1 MHNTDHLAK
10 KSKLLRL
17 NAQNLAEG
25 MKLGNF
31 RSLFRGQ
38 GIEFSGVRDYVRGD
52 DVRSID
58 WNVTARMARP
68 FVKVFEEEREL
79 QIFLVVDSSLSM
91 KTGSRKRSKLECAC
105 EAASLITLASEINSS
120 PVGMVLFD
128 GATSF
133 SCVPRTGREQ
143 IMHILNRLD
152 KSDDKDS
159 DSRQGHSQGHSQEI
173 LESSQKGS
181 ALGQAIS
188 VASRMLNKRS
198 LVFILSDFLV
208 APELYQKQLG
218 ILSQKNDVI
227 AIRLTGDSDKSLP
240 KFGTVPFMDVE
251 SGETLRLPTGSR
263 RFEKEWAADYQRR
276 EKIWHDFCIKHNIRP
291 VLMKSTDDEFHV
303 LQTLFSQKLT
313 GTKNTG
319 RSL

>member
-91 KTGSRKRSKLECAC
+91 KTGAKKRSKLDCAC
-105 EAASLITLASEINSS
+105 EAASLITLASEINAS

-152 KSDDKDS
+152 KTDETDS
-159 DSRQGHSQGHSQEI
+159 DSRQEA
-173 LESSQKGS
+173 SSQKGS
-181 ALGQAIS
+181 ALGQALS

-198 LVFILSDFLV
+198 LVFLLSDFMV

-218 ILSQKNDVI
+218 ILAQKNDVI
-227 AIRLTGDSDKSLP
+227 AIKLTGDSDKSLP

-251 SGETLRLPTGSR
+251 TGETLRLPTGSR
-263 RFEKEWAADYQRR
+263 RFEKEWTADYQRR
-276 EKIWHDFCIKHNIRP
+276 EKIWHDFCVKHNIRP

-313 GTKNTG
+313 GAKNTG
-319 RSL
+319 HSL

>member
-1 MHNTDHLAK
+1 MRNTDHLAK

-79 QIFLVVDSSLSM
+79 QIFLVVDASLSM
-91 KTGSRKRSKLECAC
+91 KTGSRNRSKLESAC
-105 EAASLITLASEINSS
+105 EAASLITLASEINAS

-128 GATSF
+128 GVTSF
-133 SCVPRTGREQ
+133 SCIPRTGREQ
-143 IMHILNRLD
+143 IMHILDRLD
-152 KSDDKDS
+152 KADNRENKT
-159 DSRQGHSQGHSQEI
+159 QE
-173 LESSQKGS
+173 KGS

-208 APELYQKQLG
+208 SPELYQKQLG
-218 ILSQKNDVI
+218 ILAQKNDVI
-227 AIRLTGDSDKSLP
+227 AIRLTGDFDKSLP

-251 SGETLRLPTGSR
+251 TGQTMRLPTGSQ
-263 RFEKEWAADYQRR
+263 RFEKEWTTDYQRR

-291 VLMKSTDDEFHV
+291 VLMKSSEDEFHV

-313 GTKNTG
+313 GYKNTG
-319 RSL
+319 YSL

>member
-1 MHNTDHLAK
+1 MRNTDHLAK
-10 KSKLLRL
+10 KSKFLRL

-79 QIFLVVDSSLSM
+79 QIFLVVDASLSM
-91 KTGSRKRSKLECAC
+91 KTGSRNRSKLESAC
-105 EAASLITLASEINSS
+105 EAASLITLASEINAS

-128 GATSF
+128 GVTSF
-133 SCVPRTGREQ
+133 SCIPRTGREQ
-143 IMHILNRLD
+143 IMHILDRLD
-152 KSDDKDS
+152 KADNREDKP
-159 DSRQGHSQGHSQEI
+159 QE
-173 LESSQKGS
+173 KGS

-208 APELYQKQLG
+208 SPELYQKQLG
-218 ILSQKNDVI
+218 ILAQKNDVI
-227 AIRLTGDSDKSLP
+227 AIKLTGDFDKSLP

-251 SGETLRLPTGSR
+251 TGQTMRLPTGSQ
-263 RFEKEWAADYQRR
+263 RFEKEWTTDYQRR

-291 VLMKSTDDEFHV
+291 VLMKSSEDEFHV

-313 GTKNTG
+313 GYKNTG
-319 RSL
+319 YSL

>member
-1 MHNTDHLAK
+1 MRNTDHLAK

-79 QIFLVVDSSLSM
+79 QIFLVVDASLSM
-91 KTGSRKRSKLECAC
+91 KTGSRNRSKLESAC
-105 EAASLITLASEINSS
+105 EAASLITLASEINAS

-128 GATSF
+128 GVTSF
-133 SCVPRTGREQ
+133 SCIPRTGREQ
-143 IMHILNRLD
+143 IMHILDRLD
-152 KSDDKDS
+152 KADNREDKP
-159 DSRQGHSQGHSQEI
+159 QE
-173 LESSQKGS
+173 KGS

-208 APELYQKQLG
+208 SPELYQKQLG
-218 ILSQKNDVI
+218 ILAQKNDVI
-227 AIRLTGDSDKSLP
+227 AIRLTGDFDKSLP

-251 SGETLRLPTGSR
+251 TGQTMRLPTGSQ
-263 RFEKEWAADYQRR
+263 RFEKEWTTDYQRR

-291 VLMKSTDDEFHV
+291 VLMKSSEDEFHV

-313 GTKNTG
+313 GYKNTG
-319 RSL
+319 YSL

>member
-1 MHNTDHLAK
+1 MRNTDHLAK

-79 QIFLVVDSSLSM
+79 QIFLVVDASLSM
-91 KTGSRKRSKLECAC
+91 KTGSRNRSKLESAC
-105 EAASLITLASEINSS
+105 EAASLITLASEINAS
-120 PVGMVLFD
+120 PVGMVLFH
-128 GATSF
+128 GVNSF
-133 SCVPRTGREQ
+133 SCIPRTGREQ
-143 IMHILNRLD
+143 IMHILDRLD
-152 KSDDKDS
+152 KADNRENKT
-159 DSRQGHSQGHSQEI
+159 QE
-173 LESSQKGS
+173 KGS

-208 APELYQKQLG
+208 SPELYQKQLG
-218 ILSQKNDVI
+218 ILAQKNDVI
-227 AIRLTGDSDKSLP
+227 AIRLTGDFDKSLP

-251 SGETLRLPTGSR
+251 TGQTMRLPTGSQ
-263 RFEKEWAADYQRR
+263 RFEKEWTTDYQRR

-291 VLMKSTDDEFHV
+291 VLMKSSEDEFHV

-313 GTKNTG
+313 GYKNTG
-319 RSL
+319 YSL

>member
-1 MHNTDHLAK
+1 MRNTDHLAK

-79 QIFLVVDSSLSM
+79 QIFLVVDASLSM
-91 KTGSRKRSKLECAC
+91 KTGSRNRSKLESAC
-105 EAASLITLASEINSS
+105 EAASLITLASEINAS

-128 GATSF
+128 VVTSF
-133 SCVPRTGREQ
+133 SCIPRTGREQ
-143 IMHILNRLD
+143 IMHILDRLD
-152 KSDDKDS
+152 KADNREDKT
-159 DSRQGHSQGHSQEI
+159 QE
-173 LESSQKGS
+173 KGS

-208 APELYQKQLG
+208 SPELYQKQLG
-218 ILSQKNDVI
+218 ILAQKNDVI
-227 AIRLTGDSDKSLP
+227 AIRLTGDFDKSLP

-251 SGETLRLPTGSR
+251 TGQTMRLPTGSQ
-263 RFEKEWAADYQRR
+263 RFEKEWTTDYQRR

-291 VLMKSTDDEFHV
+291 VLMKSSEDEFHV

-313 GTKNTG
+313 GYKNTG
-319 RSL
+319 YSL

>member
-1 MHNTDHLAK
+1 MRNTDHLAK
-10 KSKLLRL
+10 KSKFLRL

-79 QIFLVVDSSLSM
+79 QIFLVVDASLSM
-91 KTGSRKRSKLECAC
+91 KTGSRNRSKLESAC
-105 EAASLITLASEINSS
+105 EAASLITLASEINAS

-128 GATSF
+128 GVTSF
-133 SCVPRTGREQ
+133 SCIPRTGREQ
-143 IMHILNRLD
+143 IMHILDRLD
-152 KSDDKDS
+152 KADNREDKP
-159 DSRQGHSQGHSQEI
+159 QE
-173 LESSQKGS
+173 KGS

-208 APELYQKQLG
+208 SPELYQKQLG
-218 ILSQKNDVI
+218 ILAQKNDVI
-227 AIRLTGDSDKSLP
+227 AIKLTGDFDKSLP

-251 SGETLRLPTGSR
+251 TGQTMRLPTGSQ
-263 RFEKEWAADYQRR
+263 RFEKEWTTDYQRR

-291 VLMKSTDDEFHV
+291 VLMKSSEDEFHV

-313 GTKNTG
+313 GYKNT
-319 RSL
+319 RYSL

>member
-91 KTGSRKRSKLECAC
+91 KTGAKKRSKLDCAC
-105 EAASLITLASEINSS
+105 EAASLITLASEINAS

-128 GATSF
+128 GATCF

-152 KSDDKDS
+152 KTDETDS
-159 DSRQGHSQGHSQEI
+159 DSRQED
-173 LESSQKGS
+173 SSQKGS
-181 ALGQAIS
+181 ALGQALS

-198 LVFILSDFLV
+198 LVFILSDFMV
-208 APELYQKQLG
+208 ASELYQKQLG
-218 ILSQKNDVI
+218 ILAQKNDVI
-227 AIRLTGDSDKSLP
+227 AIKLTGDSDKSLP

-251 SGETLRLPTGSR
+251 TGETLRLPTGSR
-263 RFEKEWAADYQRR
+263 RFEKEWIADYQRR
-276 EKIWHDFCIKHNIRP
+276 EKIWHDFCVKHNIRP

-313 GTKNTG
+313 GAKNTG
-319 RSL
+319 HSL

>member
-1 MHNTDHLAK
+1 MRNTDHLAK

-79 QIFLVVDSSLSM
+79 QIFLVVDASLSM
-91 KTGSRKRSKLECAC
+91 KTGSRNRSKLESAC
-105 EAASLITLASEINSS
+105 EAASLITLASEINAS

-128 GATSF
+128 GVTSF
-133 SCVPRTGREQ
+133 SCIPRTGREQ
-143 IMHILNRLD
+143 IMHILDRLD
-152 KSDDKDS
+152 KADNREDKP
-159 DSRQGHSQGHSQEI
+159 QE
-173 LESSQKGS
+173 KGS

-208 APELYQKQLG
+208 SPEFYQKQLG
-218 ILSQKNDVI
+218 ILAQKNDVI
-227 AIRLTGDSDKSLP
+227 AIRLTGDFDKSLP

-251 SGETLRLPTGSR
+251 TGQTMRLPTGSQ
-263 RFEKEWAADYQRR
+263 RFEKEWTTDYQRR

-291 VLMKSTDDEFHV
+291 VLMKSSEDEFHV

-313 GTKNTG
+313 GYKNTG
-319 RSL
+319 YSL

>member
-1 MHNTDHLAK
+1 MRNTDHLAK

-68 FVKVFEEEREL
+68 FVTVFEEEREL
-79 QIFLVVDSSLSM
+79 QIFLVVDASLSM
-91 KTGSRKRSKLECAC
+91 KTGSRNRSKLESAC
-105 EAASLITLASEINSS
+105 EAASLITLGSEINAS

-128 GATSF
+128 VVTSF
-133 SCVPRTGREQ
+133 SCIPRTGREQ
-143 IMHILNRLD
+143 IMHILDRLD
-152 KSDDKDS
+152 KADNREDKP
-159 DSRQGHSQGHSQEI
+159 QE
-173 LESSQKGS
+173 KGS

-208 APELYQKQLG
+208 SPELYQKQLG
-218 ILSQKNDVI
+218 ILAQKNDVI
-227 AIRLTGDSDKSLP
+227 AIRLTGDFDKSLP

-251 SGETLRLPTGSR
+251 TGQTMRLPTGSQ
-263 RFEKEWAADYQRR
+263 RFEKEWTTDYQRR

-291 VLMKSTDDEFHV
+291 VLMKSSEDEFHV

-313 GTKNTG
+313 GYKNTG
-319 RSL
+319 YSL

>member
-1 MHNTDHLAK
+1 MRNTDHLAK

-79 QIFLVVDSSLSM
+79 QIFLVVDASLSM
-91 KTGSRKRSKLECAC
+91 KTGSRNRSKLESAC
-105 EAASLITLASEINSS
+105 EAASLITLASEINAS

-128 GATSF
+128 VVTSF
-133 SCVPRTGREQ
+133 SCIPRTGREQ
-143 IMHILNRLD
+143 IMHILDRLD
-152 KSDDKDS
+152 KADNRENKT
-159 DSRQGHSQGHSQEI
+159 QE
-173 LESSQKGS
+173 KGS

-208 APELYQKQLG
+208 SPELYQKQLG
-218 ILSQKNDVI
+218 ILAQKNDVI
-227 AIRLTGDSDKSLP
+227 AIRLTGDFDKSLP

-251 SGETLRLPTGSR
+251 TGQTMRLPTGSQ
-263 RFEKEWAADYQRR
+263 RFEKEWTTDYQRR

-291 VLMKSTDDEFHV
+291 VLMKSSEDEFHV

-313 GTKNTG
+313 GYKNTG
-319 RSL
+319 YSL

>member
-1 MHNTDHLAK
+1 MRNTDHLAK
-10 KSKLLRL
+10 KSKFLRL

-58 WNVTARMARP
+58 WNVTARIARP

-79 QIFLVVDSSLSM
+79 QIFLVVDASLSM
-91 KTGSRKRSKLECAC
+91 KTGSRNRSKLESAC
-105 EAASLITLASEINSS
+105 EAASLITLASEINAS

-128 GATSF
+128 GVTSF
-133 SCVPRTGREQ
+133 SCIPRTGREQ
-143 IMHILNRLD
+143 IMHILDRLD
-152 KSDDKDS
+152 KADNREDKP
-159 DSRQGHSQGHSQEI
+159 QE
-173 LESSQKGS
+173 KGS

-208 APELYQKQLG
+208 SPELYQKQLG
-218 ILSQKNDVI
+218 ILAQKNDVI
-227 AIRLTGDSDKSLP
+227 AIKLTGDFDKSLP

-251 SGETLRLPTGSR
+251 TGQTMRLPTGSQ
-263 RFEKEWAADYQRR
+263 RFEKEWTTDYQRR

-291 VLMKSTDDEFHV
+291 VLMKSSEDEFHV

-313 GTKNTG
+313 GYKNTG
-319 RSL
+319 YSL

>member
-1 MHNTDHLAK
+1 MRNTNHLAK

-79 QIFLVVDSSLSM
+79 QIFLVVDASLSM
-91 KTGSRKRSKLECAC
+91 KTGSRNRSKLESAC
-105 EAASLITLASEINSS
+105 EAASLITLASEINAS

-128 GATSF
+128 GVTSF
-133 SCVPRTGREQ
+133 SCIPRTGREQ
-143 IMHILNRLD
+143 IMHILDRLD
-152 KSDDKDS
+152 KADNREDKP
-159 DSRQGHSQGHSQEI
+159 QE
-173 LESSQKGS
+173 KGS

-208 APELYQKQLG
+208 SPEFYQKQLG
-218 ILSQKNDVI
+218 ILAQKNDVI
-227 AIRLTGDSDKSLP
+227 AIRLTGDFDKSLP

-251 SGETLRLPTGSR
+251 TGQTMRLPTGSQ
-263 RFEKEWAADYQRR
+263 RFEKEWTTDYQRR

-291 VLMKSTDDEFHV
+291 VLMKSSEDEFHV

-313 GTKNTG
+313 GYKNTG
-319 RSL
+319 YSL